1 MNRPKPTAGGF
12 YIKKTHETMKDTPQ
26 LAPNRPATV
35 DVSSVK
41 AGSNKGLAIRSSAN
55 SQVDHM

>member
-1 MNRPKPTAGGF
+1 MNRPKSNAGGF
-12 YIKKTHETMKDTPQ
+12 SIKKTHETMKDTPQ
-26 LAPNRPATV
+26 LSSNRPTTD